1 MDAHIL
7 IIDDQLAEIQPV
19 AWSLREH
26 GYRVTLSDTAAD
38 AITRMQT
45 SDIDL
50 AIVDVNMAPLE
61 LIRQRKAELEQRGEP
76 PNVPEENQG
85 YAVAH
90 WIRQNASHIGILF
103 LTNQEG
109 FEAEKSGLESG
120 ADDYVVK
127 FPKLELLLARIKA
140 ILYRT
145 GQIPKDVADFGGY
158 RLDLRSKQIRLPDDI
173 FVKLTNAEFSVL
185 LALVQNPEKVVTR
198 QLLYRV
204 VNETE
209 MKDESDRS
217 IDTLV
222 SKLRKKMS
230 IVGETKSPIKTIQQ
244 QGYMLAVPVRM
255 ISAKEILA

>member
-1 MDAHIL
+1 METHIL

-61 LIRQRKAELEQRGEP
+61 LILKRKAELEQRGEP
-76 PNVPEENQG
+76 PVVPEENQG
-85 YAVAH
+85 YAVAR
-90 WIRQNASHIGILF
+90 WIRANACHIGILF

-145 GQIPKDVADFGGY
+145 TQIPKDVAEFGGY
-158 RLDLRSKQIRLPDDI
+158 RLDLRSKQLRLPNDVFD
-173 FVKLTNAEFSVL
+173 KLTDAEFSVL
-185 LALVQNPEKVVTR
+185 LTLIQNSMKVVPR

-204 VNETE
+204 VNGTE

-222 SKLRKKMS
+222 SKIRKKMS
-230 IVGETKSPIKTIQQ
+230 IVGEAKSPIRTVQQ
-244 QGYMLAVPVRM
+244 QGYILAAPVRM